1 MVEDLVLRG
10 TFGLFTN
17 VGPLPTGHADA
28 EARRSVLTAL
38 ACATLVTGQS
48 SDPGRTGWYRILF
61 CGSSQC
67 KNNYCAEM

>member
-1 MVEDLVLRG
+1 MVQDLVLRG
-10 TFGLFTN
+10 TFGLFTD

-48 SDPGRTGWYRILF
+48 FSDPGRTGWYRILF
-61 CGSSQC
+61 CGSSQF
-67 KNNYCAEM
+67 KNNFFA